1 MEERPNYI
9 DSRMELFWNQW
20 LRKSSNFFPHTA
32 VSLEIKIPGRS
43 ENSFRVEKVE
53 KRSYNLAKRLLR
65 PPQAAEKR

>member
-20 LRKSSNFFPHTA
+20 LRKSSNFSQHTA

-53 KRSYNLAKRLLR
+53 KRSYNLAKRLLC